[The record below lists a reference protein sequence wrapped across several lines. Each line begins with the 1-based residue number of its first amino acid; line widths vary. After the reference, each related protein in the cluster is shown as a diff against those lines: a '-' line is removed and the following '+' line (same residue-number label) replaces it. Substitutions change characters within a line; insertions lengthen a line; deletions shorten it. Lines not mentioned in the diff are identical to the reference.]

1 MKKQFILSVLLIHS
15 ISIWSQEKTEY
26 EMLPLQQPSENPLE
40 TAEGLMRC
48 LNLYIAASI
57 NIQIFCGLTDWRK
70 KNEGRKLEFKDS
82 EQFKTCGGSNKI
94 SEDFKLRNIYSE
106 KFMQTA
112 HLIVLDEGVQIE
124 TLYLNADE
132 QVDTYYLMIQD
143 SVSSE
148 VMTKQEIEGSFPILF
163 NDLSTC
169 MTYRDYVESDEE
181 GRLKEP
187 K

>member
-1 MKKQFILSVLLIHS
+1 
-15 ISIWSQEKTEY
+15 
-26 EMLPLQQPSENPLE
+26 
-40 TAEGLMRC
+40 
-48 LNLYIAASI
+48 
-57 NIQIFCGLTDWRK
+57 
-70 KNEGRKLEFKDS
+70 
-82 EQFKTCGGSNKI
+82 
-94 SEDFKLRNIYSE
+94 
-106 KFMQTA
+106 MQTA

-169 MTYRDYVESDEE
+169 MTYRDYVDSEEE

-187 K
+187 E